1 MNETYFINFDVP
13 LNKKKCN
20 KKIHC
25 ISTDAELESYG
36 FTDRI
41 KKRWYYYRKIM
52 PDITFNLTIDKK
64 TRKATVEVLDEN
76 YCQPYDYQH
85 MIYLAIHEN
94 RQPNEM
100 AIVVHSKV
108 QEKMKQLMEDGI
120 IAGYNENDYI

>member
-1 MNETYFINFDVP
+1 MTVDYRINFDVP

-36 FTDRI
+36 FTDHI
-41 KKRWYYYRKIM
+41 KNRWYYCRKIL
-52 PDITFNLTIDKK
+52 PDITFNLSIDKK

-76 YCQPYDYQH
+76 FCQPYDYQH
-85 MIYLAIHEN
+85 MIYLAIKDN
-94 RQPNEM
+94 RKPNEM